1 VDEQLILSQALGW
14 LLRGRALAED
24 FGRAQEAAGRA
35 VEAAERYPDSWISK
49 GIRVHAH
56 AWFFYDAEAALEVL
70 GGPERTAQLLEA
82 DVIER
87 YFTKGLGSLCGQRYD
102 DALANLA
109 AAAKLVPDNPFV
121 EALTAIALLE
131 AGSPSA
137 AEAFDRYL
145 SRHGEHPLTELLGL
159 DRTRK
164 RAEPG
169 AEPDRGGTSAFPGS

>member
-1 VDEQLILSQALGW
+1 VDEQLILSQALEW
-14 LLRGRALAED
+14 LLRGRALAAD

-35 VEAAERYPDSWISK
+35 VMAAEQYPDSWISK

-56 AWFFYDAEAALEVL
+56 SWFFYDPTAALEVL
-70 GGPERTAQLLEA
+70 GGPDRAAQLLEA

-87 YFTKGLGSLCGQRYD
+87 YFTKGLGSLCGRRYG
-102 DALANLA
+102 DALTNLV

-137 AEAFDRYL
+137 AEALDHYL
-145 SRHGEHPLTELLGL
+145 SRHGQHPLTELLGL
-159 DRTRK
+159 ARLRK

-169 AEPDRGGTSAFPGS
+169 ASPDPARM